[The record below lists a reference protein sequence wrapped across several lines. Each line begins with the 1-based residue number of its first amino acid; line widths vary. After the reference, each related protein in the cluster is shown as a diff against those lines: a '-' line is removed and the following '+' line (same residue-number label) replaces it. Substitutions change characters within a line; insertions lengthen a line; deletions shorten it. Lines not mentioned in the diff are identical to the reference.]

1 MAAALRGTA
10 EVDWQGFY
18 ERYTRG
24 HDPLP
29 LDNVF
34 QVAGLKLGETAND
47 WPLVTLD
54 PAASAVAKTLWA
66 GFIK

>member
-18 ERYTRG
+18 ERYIRG

-34 QVAGLKLGETAND
+34 HDAGLKLGETANGLP
-47 WPLVTLD
+47 W
-54 PAASAVAKTLWA
+54 
-66 GFIK
+66 